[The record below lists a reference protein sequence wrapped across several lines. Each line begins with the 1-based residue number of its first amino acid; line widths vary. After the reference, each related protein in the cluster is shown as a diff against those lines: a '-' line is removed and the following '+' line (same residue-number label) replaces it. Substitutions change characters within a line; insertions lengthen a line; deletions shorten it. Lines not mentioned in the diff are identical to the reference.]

1 MGLGKQRAE
10 LRLRHRP
17 VWSLS
22 SKSSIL
28 IFDFVH
34 VISTHILNTLP
45 ATMPPSSRASGDRN
59 NDGSNPFPSSSSPNG
74 RPAKT
79 AFGFQSSRSRPDS
92 SANKARSL
100 PRRPHNFGHEDS
112 SDEDE
117 NPPAHEEVSG
127 FDTHTGGAI
136 TIDGEAVNDE
146 KKPLVIPVTSKNNWR
161 DRPGVNMSKGSK
173 NLLPPE
179 VQAMREAQRNGQ
191 AAGGGDVETEG
202 PSMAYGLSFA
212 QEPKEFDDR
221 ARSGDSDQP
230 MRDTNPVEDNKPLS
244 EDQLALQA
252 LIKESTGEVERRS
265 DLVIESSKPHN
276 EEDETL
282 ERYDES
288 SSFKTDIQ
296 SRPESATLDQY
307 NAIPVE
313 EFGAALLR
321 GMGWKD
327 GQSIGRGNYG
337 SSANAN
343 KSNEPRVPPRRAG
356 FLGIGAKDSGKGAEV
371 EFGAWGKSAMRKASR
386 KQGEENAEGNTEG
399 VYMPVT
405 MRNKNTGEY
414 ITEEELAVKK
424 KEAKSQ
430 PGTDDWRDRRD
441 RNLEKSGRDKDRD
454 SGYRRRDYDDDGRSS
469 HSSRRDRS
477 RSAGRHSSR
486 RSRYDDTRRR
496 DDRSSRDS
504 DRDYRRTRDED
515 RDRKDRDY
523 DRDRS
528 RRHRDDGYSS
538 RSSHSSRHD
547 RDRDRDRDRDSH
559 RRRRDD

>member
-1 MGLGKQRAE
+1 MHFEMPPSSQSHEDPNTRESKSF
-10 LRLRHRP
+10 
-17 VWSLS
+17 SLS
-22 SKSSIL
+22 SKSNGP
-28 IFDFVH
+28 
-34 VISTHILNTLP
+34 ST
-45 ATMPPSSRASGDRN
+45 
-59 NDGSNPFPSSSSPNG
+59 
-74 RPAKT
+74 KT
-79 AFGFQSSRSRPDS
+79 TFGFQSSRSRPEAS
-92 SANKARSL
+92 EKKSRSL
-100 PRRPHNFGHEDS
+100 PRRPHQLGDDGS

-117 NPPAHEEVSG
+117 KEPVHEEVSG

-136 TIDGEAVNDE
+136 TIDGQAVSNE

-161 DRPGVNMSKGSK
+161 DRPGVNVKKGKK
-173 NLLPPE
+173 NLLPRE
-179 VQAMREAQRNGQ
+179 VQALQEAQKNGEDSS
-191 AAGGGDVETEG
+191 AGAVETEG

-212 QEPKEFDDR
+212 QKATDSENNDQN
-221 ARSGDSDQP
+221 GDTDP
-230 MRDTNPVEDNKPLS
+230 HIPDAKPTEENKPLTD
-244 EDQLALQA
+244 DQIALQA

-265 DLVIESSKPHN
+265 DLVIEASKSRQ
-276 EEDETL
+276 EEDDEASGP
-282 ERYDES
+282 YDES
-288 SSFKTDIQ
+288 SSFRTDVK

-337 SSANAN
+337 PSAKGN
-343 KSNEPRVPPRRAG
+343 KPNEPRAPPRRAG

-386 KQGEENAEGNTEG
+386 KQGEENADGNTEG

-414 ITEEELAVKK
+414 ITEEELAIKK
-424 KEAKSQ
+424 KESKSQ
-430 PGTDDWRDRRD
+430 TEDDWRDRRD

-454 SGYRRRDYDDDGRSS
+454 RDYRRRDYDSDDRSDRR
-469 HSSRRDRS
+469 HGSSRRDRS
-477 RSAGRHSSR
+477 RSAGRNSSSR
-486 RSRYDDTRRR
+486 GSRYEDDDRRR

-504 DRDYRRTRDED
+504 DRDRRRTRDSD
-515 RDRKDRDY
+515 RNYRKDRDY
-523 DRDRS
+523 DRDGDRS
-528 RRHRDDGYSS
+528 RRHRDDGHSS

-547 RDRDRDRDRDSH
+547 RDRDRHSD